1 LSSCFADEIIIGTTE
16 GLLVLDYLVENGT
29 HMPGID
35 FVYVR
40 KLHLFLEEKVWA
52 VVTVS
57 DLGPERQSSN
67 DRFVPNSVE
76 KDTKAYY

>member
-1 LSSCFADEIIIGTTE
+1 
-16 GLLVLDYLVENGT
+16 
-29 HMPGID
+29 MPGID